1 MTSTVTRVL
10 HEAFRKF
17 PYKNVNKK
25 CNVFNANQIRHIK
38 WTLTKDVRIEQLKS
52 ATETEPDKF

>member
-1 MTSTVTRVL
+1 MTSTFTRVL

-17 PYKNVNKK
+17 AYKNVNKK

-38 WTLTKDVRIEQLKS
+38 WTLTRIEQLKS
-52 ATETEPDKF
+52 ASETEPDKF